1 MVAVVC
7 SRRRQ
12 FALVEWRNFA
22 DTLECT
28 DAEDIVAYLTS
39 SFSGEDAT
47 PQELRILRA
56 KVAAR
61 LDAGN
66 GVIKVSKE
74 TGAFVAWT
82 PLRSAPGRSS

>member
-1 MVAVVC
+1 LRTR
-7 SRRRQ
+7 SS
-12 FALVEWRNFA
+12 AL
-22 DTLECT
+22 T
-28 DAEDIVAYLTS
+28 EDIVAYLTS
-39 SFSGEDAT
+39 SFPGENAT

-56 KVAAR
+56 KVADR

-82 PLRSAPGRSS
+82 PLRSAPGRSSWRLAHFLVV